1 MLAPSP
7 VRAISLQVHP
17 RSRLE
22 VCDPFRLNHFVYIE
36 ILYAGPL
43 AIEEDDGLTGQHK
56 VHHLLDI
63 YEDGGLSNATQHLPT
78 GDCD

>member
-7 VRAISLQVHP
+7 VHAISLQVHP
-17 RSRLE
+17 RSRLQ

-36 ILYAGPL
+36 ILYAGP
-43 AIEEDDGLTGQHK
+43 EVDDGLTGQHK

-63 YEDGGLSNATQHLPT
+63 YEDGGGL
-78 GDCD
+78 